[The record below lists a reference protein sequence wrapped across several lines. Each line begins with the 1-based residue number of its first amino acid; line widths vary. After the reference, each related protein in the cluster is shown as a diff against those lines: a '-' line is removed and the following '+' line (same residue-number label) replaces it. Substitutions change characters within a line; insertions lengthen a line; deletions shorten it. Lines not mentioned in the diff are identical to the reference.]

1 MYENVSEGI
10 CEFRRRLRD
19 DANDTMFWIV
29 IDVNSMS
36 AQGVQDDG
44 EGYSEVLIQLSAE
57 DEMWIEGVK

>member
-1 MYENVSEGI
+1 MSEGI

-19 DANDTMFWIV
+19 NANDTMFRIV

-44 EGYSEVLIQLSAE
+44 KCYNKVLIRLSAE
-57 DEMWIEGVK
+57 DEM